1 MNIIICDDDHA
12 QAEQIELYLSE
23 RSEYEIATY
32 HSGAELMAHLP
43 PKCDIAILDI
53 KLQDT
58 LGTTLAMQLKKLYPM
73 VDIILISAYPQYV
86 TAAFHIEAS
95 QFLMKPIY
103 EKTFLKEFD
112 RILAQRASRHF
123 RWIITG
129 KGTMYSF
136 FPAEIVF
143 IESYHQHLSI
153 HTQQR
158 TTKIRGKIQD
168 AYQVLE
174 SYGFIRCHQG
184 FLVNV
189 SHVKCVRANSIL
201 CSNGESIPISSR
213 KRKAFLE
220 RYAQYT
226 AAR

>member
-95 QFLMKPIY
+95 QFLMK
-103 EKTFLKEFD
+103 
-112 RILAQRASRHF
+112 
-123 RWIITG
+123 
-129 KGTMYSF
+129 
-136 FPAEIVF
+136 
-143 IESYHQHLSI
+143 QHAI
-153 HTQQR
+153 
-158 TTKIRGKIQD
+158 
-168 AYQVLE
+168 
-174 SYGFIRCHQG
+174 
-184 FLVNV
+184 
-189 SHVKCVRANSIL
+189 
-201 CSNGESIPISSR
+201 
-213 KRKAFLE
+213 
-220 RYAQYT
+220 
-226 AAR
+226 

>member
-1 MNIIICDDDHA
+1 M
-12 QAEQIELYLSE
+12 
-23 RSEYEIATY
+23 
-32 HSGAELMAHLP
+32 
-43 PKCDIAILDI
+43 
-53 KLQDT
+53 
-58 LGTTLAMQLKKLYPM
+58 GTTLAMQLKKLYPM

-158 TTKIRGKIQD
+158 TTKIRGKIQGC
-168 AYQVLE
+168 VPSVGKLWFHPM
-174 SYGFIRCHQG
+174 SSGFPG
-184 FLVNV
+184 
-189 SHVKCVRANSIL
+189 
-201 CSNGESIPISSR
+201 
-213 KRKAFLE
+213 
-220 RYAQYT
+220 
-226 AAR
+226 